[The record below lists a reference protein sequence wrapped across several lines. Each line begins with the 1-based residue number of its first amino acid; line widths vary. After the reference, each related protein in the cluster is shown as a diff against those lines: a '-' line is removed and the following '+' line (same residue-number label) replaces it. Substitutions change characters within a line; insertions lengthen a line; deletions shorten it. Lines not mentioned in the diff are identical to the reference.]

1 MNVEELYRLEDV
13 EKTYSGR
20 TALWVPELTLER
32 CCLVGIHGP
41 NGGGKSTLLRLL
53 GLLEAPDRGKLR
65 FLGHPAGPG
74 DLSLRR
80 RVALLP
86 QNPYL
91 LRRSVLG
98 NVLFGLKLRGEREA
112 HDLAGQALET
122 VGLSYERF
130 AHRKWRELSG
140 GEARRVALA
149 ARLALRPEALLLDE
163 PVANLDPE
171 SAALI
176 RQASLEAGK
185 RWGTAVVLVGHDV
198 EWLRSVCERIIYME
212 GGEIR
217 NDTDAVTP

>member
-13 EKTYSGR
+13 KKIYSGR
-20 TALWVPELTLER
+20 TALRIPELTLER
-32 CCLVGIHGP
+32 RCLVGIHGP
-41 NGGGKSTLLRLL
+41 NGGGKSTLLRIL
-53 GLLEAPDRGKLR
+53 GLLEQPDKGAIR
-65 FLGHPAGPG
+65 FLNRKAGPE
-74 DLSLRR
+74 DLDLRR
-80 RVALLP
+80 RIALLP

-98 NVLFGLKLRGEREA
+98 NVLFGLKLRGESTA
-112 HDLAGQALET
+112 HDLATQALET

-163 PVANLDPE
+163 PLANLDPE

-176 RQASLEAGK
+176 RQASLGAGQ

-198 EWLRSVCERIIYME
+198 GWLRSVCERILYVE

-217 NDTDAVTP
+217 ADSRRSEI